1 MFKTLETFIPQCLL
15 GISTCSWS
23 RSVAYSLRL
32 FWNPWFPKFSQTPKL
47 SGAPVDPAFHGDP
60 TDAGAPFSPGTPEDS
75 EPLTKPP
82 ATGSPGS
89 HLAPLSPGLEPFGP
103 LDSLEPLRP
112 WGHRIA

>member
-1 MFKTLETFIPQCLL
+1 MSSAKFKTLETFIPQCLL
-15 GISTCSWS
+15 GISSCNWSRRVSWS
-23 RSVAYSLRL
+23 LRI
-32 FWNPWFPKFSQTPKL
+32 FWNPGFSKFLLTPEL
-47 SGAPVDPAFHGDP
+47 S
-60 TDAGAPFSPGTPEDS
+60 GAPFSPGTPEDS